1 MALTAVEVIFNLAIE
16 LLGGFRVEDTAVSRA
31 DKPYRL
37 ANNYYPLARDTIL
50 GRHNWNEAVEQVIV
64 SQEAP
69 TSNPL
74 FEYNRKYARP
84 TDSMKIISVGD
95 RNIFGAPSTGDIWPW
110 DVVGEF
116 IMSNADQTPQL
127 WVTENDYVAGE
138 YVSRKIEIWVTST
151 GYLVGQ
157 FISTGGSVYV
167 CAEAHTS
174 GTFATDLAA
183 SKWTVTTD
191 EVTDNVSY
199 ICAIS
204 HESGT
209 FADDLEAAKWTT
221 SGVNYKILY
230 VTYIKQLTDT
240 TKWSARL
247 KDAIVHQLAIY
258 IVTALHN
265 DSKQRIVL
273 VNQLEQLILPQ
284 ARSVDS
290 QQGKPKRLFS
300 SRHMRSR
307 FQGNAGW
314 RYY

>member
-1 MALTAVEVIFNLAIE
+1 MALTAEEVIYNLAIE
-16 LLGGFRVEDTAVSRA
+16 LLGGFNIEDTPVSKA

-37 ANNYYPLARDTIL
+37 ASNYYALARDTIL
-50 GRHNWNEAVEQVIV
+50 GRHNWNEAVTQVIV

-74 FEYNRKYARP
+74 FEYNRKYTIP
-84 TDSMKIISVGD
+84 TGSMKIISVGS
-95 RNIFGAPSTGDIWPW
+95 RNVYGEPSQGDIWPW

-116 IMSNADQTPQL
+116 IMSNADQIPQL
-127 WVTENDYVAGE
+127 WATETDYVVGE
-138 YVSRKIEIWVTST
+138 YISRKMEIWVALTD
-151 GYLVGQ
+151 YVVGQ
-157 FISTGGSVYV
+157 YVSNSSTTYV
-167 CAEAHTS
+167 CATAHTA
-174 GTFATDLAA
+174 GATFATTN
-183 SKWTVTTD
+183 WTETTD
-191 EVTDNVSY
+191 EITDNVSY
-199 ICAIS
+199 VCATA

-209 FADDLEAAKWTT
+209 FADDLESAYWTT
-221 SGVNYKILY
+221 SGVNYRIIY

-265 DSKQRIVL
+265 DPKQRLIL

-290 QQGKPKRLFS
+290 QQGKPKRLFA
-300 SRHMRSR
+300 SRYMRSR
-307 FQGNAGW
+307 FQGNAG
-314 RYY
+314 RRFY